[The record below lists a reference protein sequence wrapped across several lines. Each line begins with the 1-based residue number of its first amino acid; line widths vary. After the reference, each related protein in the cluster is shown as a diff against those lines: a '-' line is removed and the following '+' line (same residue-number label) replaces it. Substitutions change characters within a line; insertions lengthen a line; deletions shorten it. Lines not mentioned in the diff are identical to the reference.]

1 MHTLPNLPAAVA
13 REVFATLCG
22 SLPPPVIDTPE
33 TRADRDDTAMAAVAA
48 LHPADALEAKLAAD
62 IVAAE
67 AGVMDCHRLAA
78 QHRSD
83 LAAATLRCRAQAT
96 ATMRQ
101 MRSLLRDYQRM
112 QADREKAEAAMHPA
126 AMERAGYWFQEIS
139 VPARDQTPA
148 AAKSAAAQSAEA
160 QSDGEPEPTQ
170 AGIDAEAE
178 LYARSTPIV
187 PRASAKR
194 AACRSAS
201 TSARPS
207 QRSSRHSSAAPVSLG
222 AQPRKSPDVT
232 GTFSC
237 QAT

>member
-1 MHTLPNLPAAVA
+1 MVAMHAQAASMA
-13 REVFATLCG
+13 RQ
-22 SLPPPVIDTPE
+22 SD
-33 TRADRDDTAMAAVAA
+33 AA
-48 LHPADALEAKLAAD
+48 LRNL
-62 IVAAE
+62 
-67 AGVMDCHRLAA
+67 
-78 QHRSD
+78 
-83 LAAATLRCRAQAT
+83 LRIQAT
-96 ATMRQ
+96 
-101 MRSLLRDYQRM
+101 
-112 QADREKAEAAMHPA
+112 REKQEAAMHPA

-178 LYARSTPIV
+178 LNARSTPIV

-207 QRSSRHSSAAPVSLG
+207 QRSSRHFSAAPVSLG